1 MIGQCRSCGSTAR
14 LYQFNQCRKCL
25 AKAFEA
31 LRPELDRVKASLE
44 KRGKNCMIDPTSM
57 YDSALSPSK
66 NSGEFFD
73 GAA

>member
-1 MIGQCRSCGSTAR
+1 MIGQCKSCKETAR
-14 LYQFNQCRKCL
+14 LYQFNQCRDCL
-25 AKAFEA
+25 AEAFRT
-31 LRPELDRVKASLE
+31 LRPELDRVRSQLDKRE
-44 KRGKNCMIDPTSM
+44 KPGMNPSSM